1 MASSPRYLTGKTFR
15 SFPGDQTTVNS
26 VADLTFEFNEF
37 DIWNV
42 TPSPSPK
49 PARELRKPAR
59 EARKPVVSSVPVDVP
74 NWSMILKKDDH
85 RTVYSDEEEEGAWG
99 ACSMV
104 PPHEYL
110 ATVRVASCSVHE
122 GVGRTLKGRD
132 LSRVRNAVWKQIG
145 TMQAEEICDS
155 EHR

>member
-1 MASSPRYLTGKTFR
+1 MASSARYFTGKPLP
-15 SFPGDQTTVNS
+15 SLSGDKTTVNT

-42 TPSPSPK
+42 ASSPSPK
-49 PARELRKPAR
+49 PACEALKPAR
-59 EARKPVVSSVPVDVP
+59 EVRRSVPVDVP
-74 NWSMILKKDDH
+74 NWSMILKKAEN
-85 RTVYSDEEEEGAWG
+85 RNVFSDEVEDEEDYGGAWS
-99 ACSMV
+99 ACERML

-145 TMQAEEICDS
+145 FED
-155 EHR
+155 